1 MAVRSDGSYG
11 VEPGLV
17 FSFPVMVRD
26 GIWRIV
32 PDIPL
37 DDFSRAHIRA
47 TEAELKLERDMVRH
61 LMP

>member
-1 MAVRSDGSYG
+1 
-11 VEPGLV
+11 V
-17 FSFPVMVRD
+17 FSFPVTIRD

-37 DDFSRAHIRA
+37 DDFSCTRIRA
-47 TEAELKLERDMVRH
+47 SEAELMLERDMVRH